1 MSPGEFS
8 RAVKGRTQAIGA
20 VIRAMPLQ
28 DAARGPLTGKAHLL
42 ATQVAQTGR
51 APVAALH
58 AHPDAL
64 RTLPGVAGQGG
75 AA

>member
-1 MSPGEFS
+1 MSPGAFS
-8 RAVKGRTQAIGA
+8 GA
-20 VIRAMPLQ
+20 LINAMPLQ
-28 DAARGPLTGKAHLL
+28 DAASGPLTGKAHLL